1 MTTTSDQN
9 AAAPPRF
16 DGLRALFI
24 NATLKRSPELSHTDG
39 LIDNPPAL
47 SRQRRLEVLHPET
60 RQPIPMLH
68 NDHSRIGVRQD
79 APQLGSLA
87 VQAGTDLAHH
97 LPHPQ
102 VTLGGPRG

>member
-39 LIDNPPAL
+39 SL
-47 SRQRRLEVLHPET
+47 SAARGSCVS
-60 RQPIPMLH
+60 MA
-68 NDHSRIGVRQD
+68 SRSTLC
-79 APQLGSLA
+79 AQL
-87 VQAGTDLAHH
+87 TM
-97 LPHPQ
+97 
-102 VTLGGPRG
+102 T